1 VPRPSVRIQGEID
14 RLVAFRTAF
23 IRLLNSSKPEKRDF
37 SMFFV
42 KLVPN
47 VSHDEWTKLQTDVAT
62 ASGAAASA
70 YLANGGA
77 TYTLKNAAYIMN
89 NVNPVSNWMMTLES
103 PDELK
108 PEMVTS
114 AVETAI
120 GVATERLERA
130 KRSERGLVGLIA
142 AFLRWPSTLREA
154 VGDNAYQRGAASA
167 IGVVGQILVGAI
179 AAALGTGL
187 VAGVVALWQLVIP

>member
-1 VPRPSVRIQGEID
+1 
-14 RLVAFRTAF
+14 
-23 IRLLNSSKPEKRDF
+23 
-37 SMFFV
+37 MFFV

-47 VSHDEWTKLQTDVAT
+47 VPHDEWTKLQTDVAT

-77 TYTLKNAAYIMN
+77 TYTLKNAAFIMN

-130 KRSERGLVGLIA
+130 KRNERGLVGLIA